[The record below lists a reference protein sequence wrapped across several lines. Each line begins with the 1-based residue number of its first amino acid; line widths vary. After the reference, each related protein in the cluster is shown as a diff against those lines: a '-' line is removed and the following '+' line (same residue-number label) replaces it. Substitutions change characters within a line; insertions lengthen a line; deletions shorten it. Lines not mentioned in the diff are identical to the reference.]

1 MVSEDDGKY
10 SQVVI
15 EELMLLTSSM
25 LPYFKDQL
33 LKKSESLLLDLQPL
47 VQEPVPDLAKELSQP
62 DEGFFPIEADIDE
75 EQKLAD
81 EALERQLAAEKEQL
95 MQLMASGRAK
105 NFLDRFFKDFGVTF
119 KTASRQEIE
128 SSFNEAKGFKAESEL
143 FRQYIESQYAKSYQ
157 HFANI
162 VKKTLEETKF
172 DEVIP
177 EQQASAASEQ
187 VEPEKMEVVS
197 EIVPEAIP
205 EVVPEKAAE
214 EVKEVPVVV
223 EGPKDASEE
232 LSAQM
237 EALTLKEESSPFS
250 ERLNSEILTMIH
262 QTSKEM
268 QLKFSNPIRDYNHLL
283 SNRLIILLVEL
294 QNNFSEAVKIHD

>member
-1 MVSEDDGKY
+1 MLTCEEEREAAVRTKLKKLFEIASKRQAFRLRVQGNAMVSEDDGKY

-62 DEGFFPIEADIDE
+62 DEGFFPIEADIEE

-105 NFLDRFFKDFGVTF
+105 NFLDRFFKDFGVTL

-128 SSFNEAKGFKAESEL
+128 SSFNEAKGFKADSEL

-162 VKKTLEETKF
+162 VKKTLEDTKF

-187 VEPEKMEVVS
+187 AEPEKTEVVS
-197 EIVPEAIP
+197 EVVS
-205 EVVPEKAAE
+205 EVAPEKVAE
-214 EVKEVPVVV
+214 EVKEAHVVV
-223 EGPKDASEE
+223 EGPKDATEE
-232 LSAQM
+232 LSA
-237 EALTLKEESSPFS
+237 
-250 ERLNSEILTMIH
+250 
-262 QTSKEM
+262 
-268 QLKFSNPIRDYNHLL
+268 
-283 SNRLIILLVEL
+283 
-294 QNNFSEAVKIHD
+294 